1 MRKPSQILA
10 PMALIAL
17 MGGSLTGCVETI
29 VGGAATVGLAAAQ
42 EVDMPLQK
50 KRLPRGLQAEEMEEQ
65 VQSLRCIN
73 QLKQTFSRIVDFHS
87 LTEIYKSGEPIKENE
102 LILSSVTVS

>member
-1 MRKPSQILA
+1 
-10 PMALIAL
+10 
-17 MGGSLTGCVETI
+17 
-29 VGGAATVGLAAAQ
+29 
-42 EVDMPLQK
+42 
-50 KRLPRGLQAEEMEEQ
+50 MEEQ